1 MLNKILL
8 LLILSTSSALA
19 SDQGR
24 FTFLQEKQCAPFSG
38 TLFDPT
44 ATARLLSTSKFM
56 KEEYELKLGYEL
68 SLMKAKYDLEIEQLN
83 ISLDIQQKKCDNI
96 ISIKDKEIEGL
107 NKIIAKKPGK
117 NALAWGIVGGF
128 VAGVASTIAIT
139 YAVNK

>member
-44 ATARLLSTSKFM
+44 ATARLLSASKFM

-83 ISLDIQQKKCDNI
+83 ISLDIQQKKCDNT